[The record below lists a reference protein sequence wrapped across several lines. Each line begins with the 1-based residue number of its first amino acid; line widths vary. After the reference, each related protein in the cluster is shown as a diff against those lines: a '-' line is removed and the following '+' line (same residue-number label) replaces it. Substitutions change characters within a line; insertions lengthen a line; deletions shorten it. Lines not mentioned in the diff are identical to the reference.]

1 MRENGL
7 RLPEPD
13 NLAFRHVAVHS
24 RVFSGFHVTK
34 NLLPHTHL
42 SFSLNVYFL
51 NAYMAVCVCDC
62 VRLRLC
68 VSAELIWRVN
78 EPWWELEVSR
88 SADRH
93 ISFQRQAPSFSISG
107 LLFPVS
113 IYSSNPIFLSLVS
126 PPASFYPFNL
136 HPRPTPH
143 LSFSVLPSFYFFDS
157 TVGLGIFLTS
167 ATCESIIILHY

>member
-107 LLFPVS
+107 LLFSHASTLSPS
-113 IYSSNPIFLSLVS
+113 IHQIPFFSPWFLHL
-126 PPASFYPFNL
+126 PPFIL
-136 HPRPTPH
+136 
-143 LSFSVLPSFYFFDS
+143 
-157 TVGLGIFLTS
+157 LTS
-167 ATCESIIILHY
+167 THDPLPTSLSPSYLRFTSSIPRWGWGYF